1 MCPAGAIPLRGPW
14 KALPSAP
21 RAAAP
26 FTAAPACNPPGP
38 LLFFPHQKLLPLL
51 WVAIFVFLRALF
63 VAFDAFHI
71 RNPSETSI
79 DPHMG
84 AWKCISGRGLIMP
97 GVCSG

>member
-1 MCPAGAIPLRGPW
+1 MCPSGAIPLRGPW

-38 LLFFPHQKLLPLL
+38 LPFFPHTGTLLPLL
-51 WVAIFVFLRALF
+51 SGSNFLFFLRALF
-63 VAFDAFHI
+63 VAFYI
-71 RNPSETSI
+71 RNPSETAI
-79 DPHMG
+79 DPQMG
-84 AWKCISGRGLIMP
+84 ARKCISGRGLIMP